1 MHDGILLAEF
11 EEIESGAKADRPA
24 LDAALR
30 ECRLRG
36 AVLVI
41 AKLDRL
47 SRNVSF
53 IAKLMDNGVDFIA
66 VDMPAAT
73 RFTLHI
79 MAAMA
84 EQEREMISLRTKAA
98 LAAARRRGVVLGG
111 RRGEH
116 RIEDHAA
123 EGRFRSAQA
132 RTIKASQLAEDHLQ
146 IAYQIRRDGIG
157 SVRGIANEMNARS
170 IVAPRGGLWSGAQ
183 VSRLLKR
190 ASTGASA

>member
-1 MHDGILLAEF
+1 MEF
-11 EEIESGAKADRPA
+11 EEVESGTKADRPA
-24 LDAALR
+24 LDEALR
-30 ECRLRG
+30 QCRMRG

-53 IAKLMDNGVDFIA
+53 IAKLMDQGVDFIA
-66 VDMPAAT
+66 VDMPSAN

-84 EQEREMISLRTKAA
+84 EQEREMISQRTKAA
-98 LAAARRRGVVLGG
+98 LVAARERGVVLGG

-116 RIEDHAA
+116 RIENHAA
-123 EGRFRSAQA
+123 EGRARSAQV
-132 RTIKASQLAEDHLQ
+132 RTIKASRLADDHLQ

-170 IVAPRGGLWSGAQ
+170 IMAPRGGLWSGAQ
-183 VSRLLKR
+183 VSRLLR
-190 ASTGASA
+190 RSSSMAVA

>member
-1 MHDGILLAEF
+1 MEF
-11 EEIESGAKADRPA
+11 EEVESGTKADRPA
-24 LDAALR
+24 LDEALR
-30 ECRLRG
+30 QCRMRG
-36 AVLVI
+36 AALVI

-53 IAKLMDNGVDFIA
+53 IAKLMDQGVDFIA
-66 VDMPAAT
+66 VDMPSAN

-84 EQEREMISLRTKAA
+84 EQERDMISQRTKAA
-98 LAAARRRGVVLGG
+98 LVAARERGVVLGG

-123 EGRFRSAQA
+123 VGRTRSAQV
-132 RTIKASQLAEDHLQ
+132 RTIKASRLAADHLQ
-146 IAYQIRRDGIG
+146 IADQIRRDGIM
-157 SVRGIANEMNARS
+157 SVRSIAQEMNARS
-170 IVAPRGGLWSGAQ
+170 IMAPRGGAWSGAQ
-183 VSRLLKR
+183 VSRLLRR